1 MDTKQLKQK
10 ILDLAIRGKLVPQDP
25 NDEPASVLL
34 ESIRA
39 EKEQLI
45 AQGKLK
51 KSKSKISD
59 KPHYEN
65 VPFEIPENWEWV
77 TLDFVCS
84 KIGSGS
90 TPKGSNYSESGIPF
104 FRSQNVYNDGLVFE
118 DIKYIS
124 EQVHQSMIGTEVKA
138 NDLLLNITGGS
149 LGRCAIV
156 PLNITQ
162 GNVSQHVCILR
173 PIVVLSQYIH
183 AFILSSFFAK
193 TMKIT
198 GSGREGLPK
207 YNLEKMIFPLPP
219 LAEQQRIIAEVEKWF
234 ALIDELEVNKEDLK
248 EYIKQVKSKVLD
260 LAIHGKLVPQD
271 PNDEPAIELLKRINP
286 NFKPCDTSHY
296 ENLPSGWMVS
306 SINDIGV
313 KILNGY
319 AFKSSIYR
327 ESGIKVIRITNVQ
340 DGFVCDDDPKYY
352 PKDYA
357 NELQKYMLHENDLLM
372 SLTGNVG
379 RVGFLPKEM
388 LPAAL
393 NQRVGCL
400 RGADKILSKDYL
412 YYYLQSNSFKQDCL
426 DSAKGVAQLNIST
439 EWLKE
444 HQIPLPPYGEQL
456 RIVKKIS
463 VIFNLIDSIS
473 AEL

>member
-1 MDTKQLKQK
+1 M
-10 ILDLAIRGKLVPQDP
+10 
-25 NDEPASVLL
+25 
-34 ESIRA
+34 
-39 EKEQLI
+39 
-45 AQGKLK
+45 
-51 KSKSKISD
+51 
-59 KPHYEN
+59 
-65 VPFEIPENWEWV
+65 PFEIPESWEWV

-156 PLNITQ
+156 PLNFTQ

-234 ALIDELEVNKEDLK
+234 ALIDELEANKEDLK
-248 EYIKQVKSKVLD
+248 DYIKQVKSKVLD
-260 LAIHGKLVPQD
+260 LAIHGKLVPQA

-296 ENLPSGWMVS
+296 ENLPQGWCICLLEDIIDYEQPTQYIVASTDYNDEYKTPVLTAGKSFILGYTNESNGIYNNLPTIIFDDFTTDSRLVDFPFKVKS
-306 SINDIGV
+306 SAM
-313 KILNGY
+313 KILQ
-319 AFKSSIYR
+319 
-327 ESGIKVIRITNVQ
+327 V
-340 DGFVCDDDPKYY
+340 
-352 PKDYA
+352 
-357 NELQKYMLHENDLLM
+357 
-372 SLTGNVG
+372 
-379 RVGFLPKEM
+379 
-388 LPAAL
+388 
-393 NQRVGCL
+393 
-400 RGADKILSKDYL
+400 SKDINIQYVAYFMSITRL
-412 YYYLQSNSFKQDCL
+412 AGNTHKRYWISEYSKIPIPIPPKAEQD
-426 DSAKGVAQLNIST
+426 
-439 EWLKE
+439 
-444 HQIPLPPYGEQL
+444 
-456 RIVKKIS
+456 RIVQIIS
-463 VIFNLIDSIS
+463 EIENNLDSIS

>member
-1 MDTKQLKQK
+1 MIDF
-10 ILDLAIRGKLVPQDP
+10 VS
-25 NDEPASVLL
+25 N
-34 ESIRA
+34 
-39 EKEQLI
+39 
-45 AQGKLK
+45 
-51 KSKSKISD
+51 

-65 VPFEIPENWEWV
+65 VPFEIPESWEWV

-156 PLNITQ
+156 PLNFTQ

-234 ALIDELEVNKEDLK
+234 AVIDKLETNKEDLK
-248 EYIKQVKSKVLD
+248 EYIKQVKSKVLE

-286 NFKPCDTSHY
+286 NFKPGDTSHY
-296 ENLPSGWMVS
+296 ENLPAGWSVVQLCDIAKTVTGS
-306 SINDIGV
+306 TPSKNNKSYYGGTFPLYKPSDLDAGRNVNEASEYLSEEGKGISRIIPANSIAVCCIGSIG
-313 KILNGY
+313 KCGY
-319 AFKSSIYR
+319 IMREGTTNQQINTIIPLYNIYPLYIYYFCLSASFVQQLLEKSSAVTIA
-327 ESGIKVIRITNVQ
+327 IVNK
-340 DGFVCDDDPKYY
+340 
-352 PKDYA
+352 
-357 NELQKYMLHENDLLM
+357 
-372 SLTGNVG
+372 
-379 RVGFLPKEM
+379 
-388 LPAAL
+388 
-393 NQRVGCL
+393 
-400 RGADKILSKDYL
+400 SK
-412 YYYLQSNSFKQDCL
+412 L
-426 DSAKGVAQLNIST
+426 DSTFIL
-439 EWLKE
+439 
-444 HQIPLPPYGEQL
+444 LPPLAEQK
-456 RIVKKIS
+456 RIAEQIET
-463 VIFNLIDSIS
+463 IFALLDTIT